1 MRRTPSLLAIGPPL
15 VFGVVFL
22 AAWEV
27 IVAVYDIK
35 KFLLPAPTAI
45 ASAFA
50 DNLENV
56 WEAGLVTGANAL
68 VGFVLGVLLGIAV
81 SFVLMRFSVLN

>member
-1 MRRTPSLLAIGPPL
+1 MRRARSLLAIWPPIVFGL
-15 VFGVVFL
+15 VFLVV
-22 AAWEV
+22 WET

-50 DNLENV
+50 GNLENV
-56 WEAGLVTGANAL
+56 WEA
-68 VGFVLGVLLGIAV
+68 VLRHGRQCARRLLY
-81 SFVLMRFSVLN
+81 SVCCSGSLSASC